1 MIKEF
6 NYKKLGNNI
15 RTAREAIN
23 MTQEVLATSC
33 NMHPSRI
40 GYIERGQKEP
50 SLRLLNKISVIVGI
64 SVESLV
70 KGCGA
75 I

>member
-40 GYIERGQKEP
+40 CYIERGQKEP
-50 SLRLLNKISVIVGI
+50 SLRLNKISVIVGI